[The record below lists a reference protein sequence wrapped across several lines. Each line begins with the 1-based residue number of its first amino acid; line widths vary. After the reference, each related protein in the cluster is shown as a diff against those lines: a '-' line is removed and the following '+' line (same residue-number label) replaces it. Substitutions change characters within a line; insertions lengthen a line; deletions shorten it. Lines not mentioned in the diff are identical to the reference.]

1 MNRKFNNQY
10 LPERLSTHQVLLDVS
25 SIKRLILLLCFS
37 LVMSGLSVGMAQA
50 DDLALARQ
58 KAQEARNA
66 YVGMSHSVDQP
77 IWREAL
83 AYLNNAYQ
91 ADKTN
96 LEVLYFATIVY
107 NELSWDS
114 KSWQFGRE
122 YVLAGGQL
130 DQTLIDVLTAVGN
143 DLGFAF
149 YEFENYEVSLG
160 YYQAV
165 NQFNPTDERA
175 IRWIARIYTETG
187 NPEKAAEY
195 WKTAAERGLEGANY
209 FYERAQLELAIGTEA
224 SNAYYTGLELYQQGQ
239 LIEAINS
246 FEESAQANPNFTES
260 WRWIGRTSIDA
271 GLPARALPAWRKLA
285 QLVPDDESVAYFI
298 TVAEEQVTWGNEAG
312 QLLIEGL
319 GLYEKAQLEEANER
333 FVRASQLNTEYVDAL
348 RWSARTYQELGNN
361 DLALRFWRRAQAL
374 SPNDESISYFIRLLT
389 GEVDP
394 PPLPVL
400 NNQTNQAQINQTQ
413 MNQTLLNQTQFPTG
427 QQAVGLPQQ
436 QTQQPVNRQITQQ
449 QIQQNQQQVQQ
460 QAQEAAVLPPAQ
472 TVQNNTPIQGQ
483 LNQATSTTFQ
493 SPAQPGTQLLT
504 TAGAF
509 RAALEA
515 YRTENYVE
523 AIEQLDTVLARNPNS
538 ARAWG
543 WMGRIHF
550 EQEDFVKAALFY
562 EKAAELDPTNEDYQL
577 FATEATRLL
586 N

>member
-1 MNRKFNNQY
+1 MNRMFSNQ
-10 LPERLSTHQVLLDVS
+10 RLAVS
-25 SIKRLILLLCFS
+25 SGTKRLIVLFCFA
-37 LVMSGLSVGMAQA
+37 LVLSHLSVGLAQA
-50 DDLALARQ
+50 DSLALARQ
-58 KAQEARNA
+58 KAQEARVA
-66 YVGMSHSVDQP
+66 YVDMMDSVDQP
-77 IWREAL
+77 IWRQAL
-83 AYLNNAYQ
+83 AHLNTAYQ

-96 LEVLYFATIVY
+96 LEVLHFATTVY

-149 YEFENYEVSLG
+149 YEFENYEVALG

-195 WKTAAERGLEGANY
+195 WKAAADRGLEGASY
-209 FYERAQLELAIGTEA
+209 FYERAQLELAIGTDA
-224 SNAYYTGLELYQQGQ
+224 SNAYYNGLELYQQGQ
-239 LIEAINS
+239 LIEAINA
-246 FEESAQANPNFTES
+246 FEESTRANPNFTES
-260 WRWIGRTSIDA
+260 WRWVGRTSIDA

-285 QLVPDDESVAYFI
+285 QLTPDDESVLYFI
-298 TVAEEQVTWGNEAG
+298 EVAEEQVTWGNEAG
-312 QLLIEGL
+312 QLVIEGL

-333 FVRASQLNTEYVDAL
+333 FVRASQLNNDYVDAF
-348 RWSARTYQELGNN
+348 RWAARTYQELGDN

-389 GEVDP
+389 GAIDP
-394 PPLPVL
+394 PPLPVVDP
-400 NNQTNQAQINQTQ
+400 Q
-413 MNQTLLNQTQFPTG
+413 MNQVLLDQAQFPG
-427 QQAVGLPQQ
+427 QGSQSGQGNQGSQVVQRPV
-436 QTQQPVNRQITQQ
+436 TQPVNQQTTQQ
-449 QIQQNQQQVQQ
+449 QIQQGQQQVEEQAQQ
-460 QAQEAAVLPPAQ
+460 ATLPTAQQATNSGPIQAQEPSQ
-472 TVQNNTPIQGQ
+472 T
-483 LNQATSTTFQ
+483 ATDFQ
-493 SPAQPGTQLLT
+493 TPAQPVTQQLT

-509 RAALEA
+509 RNALEA
-515 YRTENYVE
+515 YRSEDYDK

-543 WMGRIHF
+543 WLGRIYF
-550 EQEDFVKAALFY
+550 EQEDFAKAAVFY
-562 EKAAELDPTNEDYQL
+562 EKAAELAPDNEDYQL

>member
-1 MNRKFNNQY
+1 MNRKYAGRTKSGFKVQ
-10 LPERLSTHQVLLDVS
+10 
-25 SIKRLILLLCFS
+25 RLIMLVCVS
-37 LVMSGLSVGMAQA
+37 LVLSGLSVGVAQNYVE
-50 DDLALARQ
+50 LARQ
-58 KAQEARNA
+58 KAQEARDA
-66 YVGMSHSVDQP
+66 YGIMQYSVDQP

-83 AYLNNAYQ
+83 ALLNTAYQ
-91 ADKTN
+91 NDSSD
-96 LEVLYFATIVY
+96 LEVLYYSTIMY

-114 KSWQFGRE
+114 RAWQFGRE

-143 DLGFAF
+143 DLGYSF
-149 YEFENYEVSLG
+149 YEFQNYEVALG

-195 WKTAAERGLEGANY
+195 WKAAAERGLEGANY
-209 FYERAQLELAIGTEA
+209 FYERTQLELAIGKEA
-224 SNAYYTGLELYQQGQ
+224 SDSYYTGLELYQQGQ
-239 LIEAINS
+239 LIEAINA
-246 FEESAQANPNFTES
+246 FEDSASANPNYTES

-271 GLPARALPAWRKLA
+271 GLPARALPAWRKLS
-285 QLVPDDESVAYFI
+285 QLDPEDESVLYFI

-312 QLLIEGL
+312 QLVIEGL

-333 FVRASQLNTEYVDAL
+333 FVRASQLNGDYVDAL
-348 RWSARTYQELGNN
+348 RWSARTYQELGDNE
-361 DLALRFWRRAQAL
+361 LALRFWRRAQAL

-389 GEVDP
+389 GDIDP
-394 PPLPVL
+394 PPLPVRDPVINSNL
-400 NNQTNQAQINQTQ
+400 MGQAQFPGTNNTSTNTGTTQ
-413 MNQTLLNQTQFPTG
+413 PV
-427 QQAVGLPQQ
+427 QQPVQ
-436 QTQQPVNRQITQQ
+436 QTQQQPVQPSQQTVQQ

-460 QAQEAAVLPPAQ
+460 QASQATTQQ
-472 TVQNNTPIQGQ
+472 TNNTQTSNTPIQAETT
-483 LNQATSTTFQ
+483 QATSTSFQ
-493 SPAQPGTQLLT
+493 SPAQPGAQQLT

-515 YRTENYVE
+515 YRVENYDE

-538 ARAWG
+538 ARAWA

-550 EQEDFVKAALFY
+550 EQEDFVKAAVFY
-562 EKAAELDPTNEDYQL
+562 EKAAELDPDNEDYQL